1 MALLLGLMMILAPA
15 MGVPS
20 EEMLQD
26 TLKSIIV
33 STMAMGI
40 LAVFLW
46 QQRHSPDSLY
56 LWHRVLWLPL
66 GLVGYALCSM
76 AWSHTYLG
84 AVEAIRWWVFAVI
97 LWLGM
102 NAVTDEH
109 EDLMLWGVHWGVT
122 IASIWTAWQ
131 FWGNF
136 SFFAQ
141 GPNPA
146 STFVNRN
153 FFAEYAVCALPY
165 SVYLALKVRDYRETL
180 SVSAGVAFNICAL
193 MMTGTRSALL
203 ALALLCCVAPFV
215 VGRFWAHWA
224 VAQWGRTKNAFV
236 LLSAML
242 TLITLGSL
250 PTTNSALL
258 AEFGP
263 VTALERAYGRMTSI
277 GSSAEYTSGSFSIRS
292 GMWVATARMITAHP
306 LAGVGAG
313 AWEIEI
319 PKYQDPSSPNETDYY
334 AHNEFLQL
342 VSEYGLAGV
351 IFLLVLAYYLVRIA
365 FSTWSNR
372 RQFKPSDR
380 MLRAAS
386 LGSILMLLVVSNA
399 GFPWRMA
406 STGALFALSLCLL
419 AATDARGVGIDARS
433 FSLMT
438 FSITMLRFGLGIAV
452 VSFILATYLSVR
464 AAMAEQHLVRGLKLA
479 LTVERSANPYSSRW
493 NTTKADVQD
502 LVKGGI
508 ALNPHY
514 RKLTPAI
521 GDSLARW
528 GDWKMALFVWESVL
542 ASRPHVISMISNSAR
557 AHLEL
562 GNVPKALQYL
572 EQAKSL
578 QPESPTVV
586 ALEVDILLHGG
597 QAATARQRIESFL
610 EKHPLNGALYQAALR
625 AGIAQPFLQEQ
636 LDQWQ
641 K

>member
-33 STMAMGI
+33 STMTMGI

-46 QQRHSPDSLY
+46 QLRSSRDSLY

-66 GLVGYALCSM
+66 GLVGYALCSTV
-76 AWSHTYLG
+76 WSHAYLG

-102 NAVTDEH
+102 NAVADDH
-109 EDLMLWGVHWGVT
+109 EDLILWGVHWGVT

-131 FWGNF
+131 FWGNL

-141 GPNPA
+141 GPNPS

-180 SVSAGVAFNICAL
+180 SVSVCVAFNICAL

-203 ALALLCCVAPFV
+203 ALALLCCLAPFV
-215 VGRFWAHWA
+215 VRGFWAHWA
-224 VAQWGRTKNAFV
+224 VAQWGRTKNVFV
-236 LLSAML
+236 LLCAML

-263 VTALERAYGRMTSI
+263 VTALQRAYGRMTSI
-277 GSSAEYTSGSFSIRS
+277 GTSAEYTSGSFSIRS
-292 GMWVATARMITAHP
+292 GMWVATARMINAHP
-306 LAGVGAG
+306 LMGVGAG

-319 PKYQDPSSPNETDYY
+319 PKYQDPRSPNETDYY

-342 VSEYGLAGV
+342 VSEYGLAGAT
-351 IFLLVLAYYLVRIA
+351 FLLGLAYYLARVA
-365 FSTWSNR
+365 VSVWS
-372 RQFKPSDR
+372 RQGQFNPTDC

-386 LGSILMLLVVSNA
+386 FGSILMLLVVSNA

-406 STGALFALSLCLL
+406 STGALFALSLSLL
-419 AATDARGVGIDARS
+419 AATDARVRIDAR
-433 FSLMT
+433 T
-438 FSITMLRFGLGIAV
+438 FRFQVFGKTMLRLGLTIAV
-452 VSFILATYLSVR
+452 VSFIFATYLSVR
-464 AAMAEQHLVRGLKLA
+464 AAMAEHYLVRGLKLA
-479 LTVERSANPYSSRW
+479 LTVERSSNPYSSRW
-493 NTTKADVQD
+493 NATKVNVQE
-502 LVKGGI
+502 LVKRGI
-508 ALNPHY
+508 ELNPHY

-528 GDWKMALFVWESVL
+528 GDWKTALFVWESVL

-586 ALEVDILLHGG
+586 ALEVDILLQGG
-597 QAATARQRIESFL
+597 QVATARRRIESFL
-610 EKHPLNGALYQAALR
+610 EKHPLNGTLYQAALR
-625 AGIAQPFLQEQ
+625 AGIAQPFLQEK
-636 LDQWQ
+636 LDRLQ
-641 K
+641 